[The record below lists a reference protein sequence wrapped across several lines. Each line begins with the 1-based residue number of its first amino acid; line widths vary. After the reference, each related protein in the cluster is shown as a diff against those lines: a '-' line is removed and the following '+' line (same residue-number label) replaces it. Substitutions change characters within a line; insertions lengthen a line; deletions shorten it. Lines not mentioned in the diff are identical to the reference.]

1 MRIHLF
7 KCLLIVGALL
17 LGASDHTTAQ
27 RNYSVKLIATV
38 SPPHSPFLH
47 SYSYS
52 SALTLH
58 LILNGV
64 TAYAGYLRIKLE
76 SMDGRG
82 IVIQT
87 RANYLPLLD
96 LGPSQTMNGSD
107 LSDYFDVSNLD
118 FQGYSRQQYLK
129 TKRIPD
135 GIYKL
140 TFSFVDRYRPS
151 VSVSNVDIL
160 SEKTL
165 RVFALQ
171 PPILNFPLMMSQT
184 NRSNQS
190 LKPIPISWTRPANTP
205 FNPEYELVLNE
216 LRPDCQNQYA
226 NINANNQ
233 AASRISQ
240 GEIFNCL
247 GPEIFR
253 TSTTSLIYN
262 YGMQAE
268 PMLGLGKWYAIR
280 IQARDPQ
287 GRTLFIND
295 GVSQIRVFRYGKPC
309 PIPIRLKATALNPYQ
324 VQLDWDALPD
334 HTGYTVHFKR
344 EGDAYK
350 WYTQRALSNRTQIN
364 DMEPGV
370 SYSFKLTAN
379 CNAFGS
385 EETATVDFRMPT
397 PKPTGV
403 QCGKPLVVDLSNQR
417 PISNL
422 RVGDK
427 IMAADFEFTLVE
439 VKPLGGGW
447 FAGRAYTHI
456 NYFQGARVFARFDR
470 IKINTDKRLIDGE
483 LTTTGAGTQI
493 IPDEW
498 RDQYLSFTGEIN
510 NLFDEIERGLD
521 KIDQVVGKIDQVLK
535 KVEQWVK
542 NYNGPDKA
550 ELLETIQI
558 GKKAIEEGKKDWKDG
573 KLTEAAKKLKD
584 GSGKVL
590 GAAAKMVKNTLE
602 KLLRDLKDLLKEAL
616 DALRGR
622 SKAEKEKLAAQK
634 KKDWLAYQKLR
645 AEVVIED
652 QGFRI
657 KVNGADSTLAPSG
670 QTTGTEVKNDLF
682 PETTHVAISQTEK
695 AKAFDEKV
703 NTLLEV
709 YQKFDFEKLRF
720 DQILVYINDPGKFG
734 TLLEKVKKSM
744 ESLGEELL
752 EDLSQNKL
760 KLVKAKIETE
770 VNKIIDDLVK
780 EFYEKESKK

>member
-1 MRIHLF
+1 
-7 KCLLIVGALL
+7 
-17 LGASDHTTAQ
+17 
-27 RNYSVKLIATV
+27 
-38 SPPHSPFLH
+38 
-47 SYSYS
+47 
-52 SALTLH
+52 
-58 LILNGV
+58 
-64 TAYAGYLRIKLE
+64 
-76 SMDGRG
+76 MDGRG

-107 LSDYFDVSNLD
+107 LADYFDVNNLD
-118 FQGYSRQQYLK
+118 FLGYSRQQYLK

-140 TFSFVDRYRPS
+140 SFSFVDRYRPG

-171 PPILNFPLMMSQT
+171 PPILNFPLMMSQVNKT
-184 NRSNQS
+184 NQS

-205 FNPEYELVLNE
+205 FNPEYELILNE

-226 NINANNQ
+226 NINANNP

-253 TSTTSLIYN
+253 TSTTSLTYN

-403 QCGKPLVVDLSNQR
+403 QCGKPLTVDLSNQT

-483 LTTTGAGTQI
+483 LTTDGAGTQI

-558 GKKAIEEGKKDWKDG
+558 GKKAIEDG
-573 KLTEAAKKLKD
+573 KEAIDKGKVTEGLKTLKD
-584 GSGKVL
+584 GSGKVIK
-590 GAAAKMVKNTLE
+590 AATKIIGNRLQKLFASLKDIIKEIVQELKGKSRQNIAQNKKEQATENKRLQEVVQKAKEDRAAMKLTQAKPDNEGVLTYIPIYEQPAEVAVPEEEWKKRLNNGSLEKWRKTRKKLVSTVVKLEIERFKFDTLAKMGGGQILE
-602 KLLRDLKDLLKEAL
+602 T
-616 DALRGR
+616 LRGNI
-622 SKAEKEKLAAQK
+622 EKDIKELG
-634 KKDWLAYQKLR
+634 
-645 AEVVIED
+645 
-652 QGFRI
+652 QG
-657 KVNGADSTLAPSG
+657 
-670 QTTGTEVKNDLF
+670 
-682 PETTHVAISQTEK
+682 
-695 AKAFDEKV
+695 
-703 NTLLEV
+703 
-709 YQKFDFEKLRF
+709 
-720 DQILVYINDPGKFG
+720 
-734 TLLEKVKKSM
+734 LLEKFMKGDGIEAMKLFVRKFINEKMNERIRVFYKK
-744 ESLGEELL
+744 
-752 EDLSQNKL
+752 D
-760 KLVKAKIETE
+760 
-770 VNKIIDDLVK
+770 
-780 EFYEKESKK
+780 

>member
-7 KCLLIVGALL
+7 KCLIIVGVLL
-17 LGASDHTTAQ
+17 LGASGYTTAQ
-27 RNYSVKLIATV
+27 QNYSVKIIATV
-38 SPPHSPFLH
+38 ARPVSPYLLNFGYNHSLQ
-47 SYSYS
+47 
-52 SALTLH
+52 LTMV
-58 LILNGV
+58 LNGL
-64 TAYAGYLRIKLE
+64 TSYAGYLRIKLE
-76 SMDGRG
+76 SVDGRG

-87 RANYLPLLD
+87 RDSYRPLLD
-96 LGPSQTMNGSD
+96 LGPSQTLSGSE
-107 LSDYFDVSNLD
+107 LSGYFSANNLS
-118 FQGYSRQQYLK
+118 FSGYSRQQYLK

-135 GIYKL
+135 GIYRL
-140 TFSFVDRYRPS
+140 SFSFVDRFRAN
-151 VSVSNVDIL
+151 VLVSNVDIL
-160 SEKTL
+160 SQKTL

-171 PPILNFPLMMSQT
+171 PPILNFPLMMSQVNKT
-184 NRSNQS
+184 NQS

-205 FNPEYELVLNE
+205 FNPEYELILNE

-253 TSTTSLIYN
+253 ATTTGLSYN

-268 PMLGLGKWYAIR
+268 PALGLGKWYAIR

-334 HTGYTVHFKR
+334 HTGYTLHFKR

-403 QCGKPLVVDLSNQR
+403 QCGKPLVVDLSNQT

-439 VKPLGGGW
+439 VKPLGRGW
-447 FAGRAYTHI
+447 FSGRAYTHI

-535 KVEQWVK
+535 KVETWVK
-542 NYNGPDKA
+542 NYDGPDKA

-558 GKKAIEEGKKDWKDG
+558 GKKAIEDG
-573 KLTEAAKKLKD
+573 KEAIDKGKVTEGLKKLKD
-584 GSGKVL
+584 GSGKILKVAGKL
-590 GAAAKMVKNTLE
+590 AKEALE
-602 KLLRDLKDLLKEAL
+602 KLWQELSDLFRKIVQAIKGDD
-616 DALRGR
+616 DAR
-622 SKAEKEKLAAQK
+622 QK
-634 KKDWLAYQKLR
+634 QLSGQMDSLSVTINTEVDKLR
-645 AEVVIED
+645 PTIAPENAPAP
-652 QGFRI
+652 Q
-657 KVNGADSTLAPSG
+657 ADSTTLMVIS
-670 QTTGTEVKNDLF
+670 TD
-682 PETTHVAISQTEK
+682 VATATSRYPVTKGYLEARQK
-695 AKAFDEKV
+695 YAVV
-703 NTLLEV
+703 NVQYQQKKIRLVLLV
-709 YQKFDFEKLRF
+709 
-720 DQILVYINDPGKFG
+720 
-734 TLLEKVKKSM
+734 
-744 ESLGEELL
+744 ELL
-752 EDLSQNKL
+752 QKADKMALVVKQIKDKATNIVEEYSRL
-760 KLVKAKIETE
+760 KKAGKNELEIINGLKELVAQFINQAVVTPFLEE
-770 VNKIIDDLVK
+770 NGL
-780 EFYEKESKK
+780 KK

>member
-1 MRIHLF
+1 
-7 KCLLIVGALL
+7 
-17 LGASDHTTAQ
+17 
-27 RNYSVKLIATV
+27 
-38 SPPHSPFLH
+38 
-47 SYSYS
+47 
-52 SALTLH
+52 
-58 LILNGV
+58 
-64 TAYAGYLRIKLE
+64 
-76 SMDGRG
+76 
-82 IVIQT
+82 
-87 RANYLPLLD
+87 
-96 LGPSQTMNGSD
+96 
-107 LSDYFDVSNLD
+107 YFDVNNLD
-118 FQGYSRQQYLK
+118 FLGYSRQQYLK

-140 TFSFVDRYRPS
+140 SFSFVDRYRPG

-171 PPILNFPLMMSQT
+171 PPILNFPLMMSQVNST
-184 NRSNQS
+184 NQG
-190 LKPIPISWTRPANTP
+190 LAPIPINWNRPANTP

-216 LRPDCQNQYA
+216 LRPNCQNQYA
-226 NINANNQ
+226 NINANNPT
-233 AASRISQ
+233 ASRISQ

-247 GPEIFR
+247 GPEVFR
-253 TSTTSLIYN
+253 ATTTSLTYN

-268 PMLGLGKWYAIR
+268 PALGLGKWYAIR

-309 PIPIRLKATALNPYQ
+309 PVPARLQAKALNPYQ

-350 WYTQRALSNRTQIN
+350 WYTQRALSNRVQIN

-370 SYSFKLTAN
+370 SYSFKLTAD

-385 EETATVDFRMPT
+385 EETATLDFRMPT

-403 QCGKPLVVDLSNQR
+403 QCGKPLTVDLSNQT
-417 PISNL
+417 PISDL

-456 NYFQGARVFARFDR
+456 KFFQGARVFARFDR

-483 LTTTGAGTQI
+483 LTTDGAGTQI

-498 RDQYLSFTGEIN
+498 RDKYLSFTNEIN

-521 KIDQVVGKIDQVLK
+521 KLDQVVGKIDQVLK

-558 GKKAIEEGKKDWKDG
+558 GKKAIEDGKKDWKDG
-573 KLTEAAKKLKD
+573 KLTEATKKLKD
-584 GSGKVL
+584 GGGKVIK
-590 GAAAKMVKNTLE
+590 AATKIIGNRLQKLFSSLKDIIKEIVQELKGKSRQDIAQNKKEQATENKRLQEVVQKAKEDRAAMKLTQAKPDNEGVLTYIPIYEQPAELAVPEEEWKKRLSNGDLE
-602 KLLRDLKDLLKEAL
+602 KWRKIRKKIVGTMVNVEIKRFKFNALVKMSGVEAL
-616 DALRGR
+616 DALKGNVEKYIKELGQGLLERFMRGDGVEALKLFVR
-622 SKAEKEKLAAQK
+622 KFLNEKINEGIRVYY
-634 KKDWLAYQKLR
+634 KKD
-645 AEVVIED
+645 
-652 QGFRI
+652 
-657 KVNGADSTLAPSG
+657 
-670 QTTGTEVKNDLF
+670 
-682 PETTHVAISQTEK
+682 
-695 AKAFDEKV
+695 
-703 NTLLEV
+703 
-709 YQKFDFEKLRF
+709 
-720 DQILVYINDPGKFG
+720 
-734 TLLEKVKKSM
+734 
-744 ESLGEELL
+744 
-752 EDLSQNKL
+752 
-760 KLVKAKIETE
+760 
-770 VNKIIDDLVK
+770 
-780 EFYEKESKK
+780 

>member
-7 KCLLIVGALL
+7 KCLIIAGALL
-17 LGASDHTTAQ
+17 LGASGYTTAQ
-27 RNYSVKLIATV
+27 QNYSVKLIATV
-38 SPPHSPFLH
+38 ARPVSPYLSNFGYSHSLQ
-47 SYSYS
+47 
-52 SALTLH
+52 LTM
-58 LILNGV
+58 ILNGL
-64 TAYAGYLRIKLE
+64 TSYSGYLRIKLE
-76 SMDGRG
+76 SVDGRG

-87 RANYLPLLD
+87 RDNYRPLLD
-96 LGPSQTMNGSD
+96 LGPSQT
-107 LSDYFDVSNLD
+107 LSGVELGEYFKQEHLEFVGL
-118 FQGYSRQQYLK
+118 SRQQYLR
-129 TKRIPD
+129 TRRIPD
-135 GIYKL
+135 GIYRL
-140 TFSFVDRYRPS
+140 SFSFVDRFRAN
-151 VSVSNVDIL
+151 VLVSNVDIL
-160 SEKTL
+160 SQKTL

-253 TSTTSLIYN
+253 ASTTSLTYN

-268 PMLGLGKWYAIR
+268 PALGLGKWYAIR

-334 HTGYTVHFKR
+334 HTGYTLHFKR

-350 WYTQRALSNRTQIN
+350 WYTKRALSNRTQIN

-403 QCGKPLVVDLSNQR
+403 QCGKPLVVDLSNQT

-447 FAGRAYTHI
+447 FSGRAYTHI

-521 KIDQVVGKIDQVLK
+521 KIDQAMGKIDQVLK

-558 GKKAIEEGKKDWKDG
+558 GKKAIEEGKEAMDKG
-573 KLTEAAKKLKD
+573 KVTEGLKKLKD
-584 GSGKVL
+584 GSGKVIK
-590 GAAAKMVKNTLE
+590 AATKIIGNRLQ
-602 KLLRDLKDLLKEAL
+602 KLFASLKDIIKEIVQELK
-616 DALRGR
+616 GK
-622 SKAEKEKLAAQK
+622 SKKTIK
-634 KKDWLAYQKLR
+634 K
-645 AEVVIED
+645 
-652 QGFRI
+652 
-657 KVNGADSTLAPSG
+657 
-670 QTTGTEVKNDLF
+670 
-682 PETTHVAISQTEK
+682 SQTEQATQK
-695 AKAFDEKV
+695 KEMAVAIEEIQRKRAAMSLPKPKEEVDTGAVAVIYFYEVPKQVEVSEEEWRQRTKNGAMARWAKARDKLVSVVSKLKIELFKFDTLTKMSGGQ
-703 NTLLEV
+703 LLETLKGNI
-709 YQKFDFEKLRF
+709 QKD
-720 DQILVYINDPGKFG
+720 I
-734 TLLEKVKKSM
+734 
-744 ESLGEELL
+744 ESLGQGLIQKFMEGDGIEA
-752 EDLSQNKL
+752 L
-760 KLVKAKIETE
+760 KVFIRKFIHEKIDERIR
-770 VNKIIDDLVK
+770 VI
-780 EFYEKESKK
+780 YKKD

>member
-64 TAYAGYLRIKLE
+64 TSYAGYLRIKLE

-87 RANYLPLLD
+87 KANYLPLLD

-107 LSDYFDVSNLD
+107 LSDYFDVNNLD
-118 FQGYSRQQYLK
+118 FFGYSRQQYLK

-184 NRSNQS
+184 NGSNQS

-205 FNPEYELVLNE
+205 FNPEYELILNE
-216 LRPDCQNQYA
+216 LRPDCQNKYA
-226 NINANNQ
+226 NIDANNQ

-253 TSTTSLIYN
+253 TSTTSLTYN

-334 HTGYTVHFKR
+334 HTGYTLHFKR

-350 WYTQRALSNRTQIN
+350 WYTKRALSNRTQIN

-403 QCGKPLVVDLSNQR
+403 QCGKPLVVDLSNQT

-447 FAGRAYTHI
+447 FSGRAYTHI
-456 NYFQGARVFARFDR
+456 KFFQGARVFARFDR

-542 NYNGPDKA
+542 DYNGPDKA

-558 GKKAIEEGKKDWKDG
+558 GKKAIEEGKEAIDKG
-573 KLTEAAKKLKD
+573 KVTEGLKTLKD
-584 GSGKVL
+584 GSGKVIKAATKIIGNRLQKLFANLKDIIKEIVQELRGKSRQNIAQDRKKQATENKRLQEVVQKAKEDRAAMKLTRSKPDKPGEPIALPVYVQSL
-590 GAAAKMVKNTLE
+590 GVDVPQETWKKRESNGSLERWRQARKKLVSAFVKLEIERFRFDTLAKMSGGQILE
-602 KLLRDLKDLLKEAL
+602 T
-616 DALRGR
+616 LRGDI
-622 SKAEKEKLAAQK
+622 EKDIKEL
-634 KKDWLAYQKLR
+634 
-645 AEVVIED
+645 V
-652 QGFRI
+652 QG
-657 KVNGADSTLAPSG
+657 
-670 QTTGTEVKNDLF
+670 
-682 PETTHVAISQTEK
+682 
-695 AKAFDEKV
+695 
-703 NTLLEV
+703 
-709 YQKFDFEKLRF
+709 
-720 DQILVYINDPGKFG
+720 
-734 TLLEKVKKSM
+734 LLEKFMQGDGVAAM
-744 ESLGEELL
+744 
-752 EDLSQNKL
+752 KL
-760 KLVKAKIETE
+760 FVRKFIDEKINERIR
-770 VNKIIDDLVK
+770 VLYKRD
-780 EFYEKESKK
+780 